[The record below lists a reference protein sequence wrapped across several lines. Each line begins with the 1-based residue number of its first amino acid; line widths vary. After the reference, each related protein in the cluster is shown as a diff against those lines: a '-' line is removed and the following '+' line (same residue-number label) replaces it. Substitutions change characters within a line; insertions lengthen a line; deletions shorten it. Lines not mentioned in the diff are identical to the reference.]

1 MEKTVLVLN
10 GPNLN
15 LLGQRETAIY
25 GQTSLADIEEEC
37 TQRGA
42 ALGLRVYCEQSNSEG
57 GMIDL
62 VQAARESRDAI
73 IINAGGFTHT
83 SIALRDA
90 LAACDI
96 PIIEVHISNIH
107 KREEFRHHS
116 LISAVAEGM
125 ICGLGPIGYYLAL
138 EAVAETISEQ

>member
-1 MEKTVLVLN
+1 MTWC
-10 GPNLN
+10 
-15 LLGQRETAIY
+15 R
-25 GQTSLADIEEEC
+25 
-37 TQRGA
+37 
-42 ALGLRVYCEQSNSEG
+42 
-57 GMIDL
+57 
-62 VQAARESRDAI
+62 AARESKDAI

-83 SIALRDA
+83 SVALRDA

-96 PIIEVHISNIH
+96 PVIEVHISNTH

-138 EAVAETISEQ
+138 DAVADIFSRQ

>member
-1 MEKTVLVLN
+1 MSKSVLVLN

-25 GQTSLADIEEEC
+25 GESTLTDIETGC
-37 TQRGA
+37 VDRGRN
-42 ALGLRVYCEQSNSEG
+42 LGLDVQCAQSNSEG
-57 GMIDL
+57 DLIDL
-62 VQAARESRDAI
+62 VQAARESKDAI

-83 SIALRDA
+83 SVALRDA

-96 PIIEVHISNIH
+96 PVIEVHISNIH

-138 EAVAETISEQ
+138 DAVADIISRQ

>member
-1 MEKTVLVLN
+1 MSKSVLVLN

-25 GQTSLADIEEEC
+25 GETSLADIEAGCIE
-37 TQRGA
+37 RGRN
-42 ALGLRVYCEQSNSEG
+42 LGLDVLCAQSNSEG
-57 GMIDL
+57 DLIDL
-62 VQAARESRDAI
+62 VQAARESKDAI

-83 SIALRDA
+83 SVALRDA

-96 PIIEVHISNIH
+96 PVIEVHISNTH

-138 EAVAETISEQ
+138 DAVADIFSRQ

>member
-1 MEKTVLVLN
+1 MSKSVLVLN

-15 LLGQRETAIY
+15 LLGQRETSIY
-25 GQTSLADIEEEC
+25 GQTTLADIEAAC
-37 TQRGA
+37 VKRGKT
-42 ALGLRVYCEQSNSEG
+42 LNLDVYCEQSNSEG

-62 VQAARESRDAI
+62 VQQARESRDAI
-73 IINAGGFTHT
+73 IVNAGGFTHT
-83 SIALRDA
+83 SVALRDA

-116 LISAVAEGM
+116 HISAVAEGM
-125 ICGLGPIGYYLAL
+125 ICGLGPMGYTLAL
-138 EAVAETISEQ
+138 EAVAEILSRQ

>member
-1 MEKTVLVLN
+1 MSKSILVLN

-15 LLGQRETAIY
+15 LLGQRETSIY
-25 GQTSLADIEEEC
+25 GQTTLADIEAAC
-37 TQRGA
+37 VKRGKT
-42 ALGLRVYCEQSNSEG
+42 LNLDVYCAQSNSEG

-62 VQAARESRDAI
+62 VQEARESRDAI
-73 IINAGGFTHT
+73 IVNAGGFTHT
-83 SIALRDA
+83 SVALRDA
-90 LAACDI
+90 LAACDL

-116 LISAVAEGM
+116 HISAVAEGM

-138 EAVAETISEQ
+138 EAVAEILSRQ

>member
-1 MEKTVLVLN
+1 MSKSVLVLN

-25 GQTSLADIEEEC
+25 GETTLADIETACVE
-37 TQRGA
+37 RGRNLSLDVQCA
-42 ALGLRVYCEQSNSEG
+42 QSNSEG
-57 GMIDL
+57 DLIDL
-62 VQAARESRDAI
+62 VQAARESKDAI

-83 SIALRDA
+83 SVALRDA

-96 PIIEVHISNIH
+96 PVIEVHISNIH

-138 EAVAETISEQ
+138 DAVADIISRQ